1 MPQQR
6 CLSARPRSATYS
18 LSAPT
23 GHLSQRHRRWQ
34 RAKFRHRHRYMPRTG
49 YDGWTLL
56 GARRRVGVVEC
67 HVRHCEQPSNWNG
80 RHRPG
85 AIDRSHVRADGD
97 QQCRR
102 WLHSQLRRLGVQR
115 RGPLRLHC
123 GIWQFRFH
131 PHRLLGVGRDARHRH
146 GVRRSRAYL
155 RQPDIPDIGRPRRI
169 HDQCPISAPRI
180 REGPGVEIDPNC
192 THTVCVTRSL
202 VRGRTWA
209 FMSGSNP
216 SLHVHAFLPAS
227 PVVVDAPNGN
237 MRVEWRQFLAMLWE
251 RTGGTVAN
259 PPGTGTIT
267 GVVAGH
273 GLTGGGASG
282 TVTLTLVVPIAI
294 ADGGTGAGT
303 AAQALLNLGAAPIA
317 SPVFTGSPVL
327 PAGATG
333 VTAAPG
339 DNDTSIA
346 TTAFVQAATD
356 IGGIQWG

>member
-1 MPQQR
+1 
-6 CLSARPRSATYS
+6 
-18 LSAPT
+18 
-23 GHLSQRHRRWQ
+23 
-34 RAKFRHRHRYMPRTG
+34 
-49 YDGWTLL
+49 
-56 GARRRVGVVEC
+56 
-67 HVRHCEQPSNWNG
+67 
-80 RHRPG
+80 
-85 AIDRSHVRADGD
+85 
-97 QQCRR
+97 
-102 WLHSQLRRLGVQR
+102 
-115 RGPLRLHC
+115 
-123 GIWQFRFH
+123 
-131 PHRLLGVGRDARHRH
+131 
-146 GVRRSRAYL
+146 
-155 RQPDIPDIGRPRRI
+155 
-169 HDQCPISAPRI
+169 
-180 REGPGVEIDPNC
+180 
-192 THTVCVTRSL
+192 
-202 VRGRTWA
+202 
-209 FMSGSNP
+209 MSGSNP

-282 TVTLTLVVPIAI
+282 TVTLTLVVPIAVV
-294 ADGGTGAGT
+294 DGGTGAGT